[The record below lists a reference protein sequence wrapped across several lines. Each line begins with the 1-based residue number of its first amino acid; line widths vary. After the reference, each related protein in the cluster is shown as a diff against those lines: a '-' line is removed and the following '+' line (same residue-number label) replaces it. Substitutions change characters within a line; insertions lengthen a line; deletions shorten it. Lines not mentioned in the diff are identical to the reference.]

1 MQKWTR
7 ERAVTAP
14 MMVTNIDTGALAP
27 VISVKGQNATRG
39 ERMFTELRYDEHG
52 NDCPDFI
59 LNQPRYKDTRIL
71 VVGPNFGC
79 GSSRESAVWA
89 LTDYGI
95 RCVIGSSYGEIF
107 YDNAFQNGLLLIT
120 LPEDEVEAI
129 AGAIERADSP
139 VLDVDLE
146 RSIITLPDGT
156 AKIFAI
162 IPERRTALLEGL
174 DELSVLVREWPAR
187 DAFVARDRCER
198 PWIYGPGT

>member
-7 ERAVTAP
+7 ERAVTSP

-59 LNQPRYKDTRIL
+59 LNQPRYKNTRIL

-107 YDNAFQNGLLLIT
+107 YDNAFQNGLLLIK

-129 AGAIERADSP
+129 ASAIERADSP

-156 AKIFAI
+156 AKTFAI

-174 DELSVLVREWPAR
+174 DELSELVREWPAR
-187 DAFVARDRCER
+187 DAFVARDRSER
-198 PWIYGPGT
+198 PWIYGAGT